1 MSVPAWRRN
10 RSKLDAE
17 YEAVKFRVIVTQ
29 MIMRNFG
36 LKVDKNKYKPLVSQ
50 RLRQQYPD
58 LKKFF
63 DKVEKYQDNAEASME
78 LKEYDKWFVRKVRN
92 RLYDYVADL
101 IKFIAGANEIKCQF
115 GFEYEDRIRLQDKA
129 ISMLEDISQE
139 VNFVEEHFNIDL
151 NKYMNYAAQKKK
163 CKSLLYKWKR
173 STVKQYEA
181 WLQEEAE
188 WEEAIHA
195 NYD

>member
-36 LKVDKNKYKPLVSQ
+36 LKIDKNKYKPLVSYK
-50 RLRQQYPD
+50 LRQQYPD

-63 DKVEKYQDNAEASME
+63 DKIDKYQDNVETTKE

-92 RLYDYVADL
+92 RLYDYAADL
-101 IKFIAGANEIKCQF
+101 IKFISGANEIKCQYE
-115 GFEYEDRIRLQDKA
+115 FEYEERIKLQDKA
-129 ISMLEDISQE
+129 ISCLENISQE
-139 VNFVEEHFNIDL
+139 VNFVEEHFNLDL
-151 NKYMNYAAQKKK
+151 NKYMNYAEQKKK
-163 CKSLLYKWKR
+163 CKNLLYRWKR

-181 WLQEEAE
+181 WLNEEAE